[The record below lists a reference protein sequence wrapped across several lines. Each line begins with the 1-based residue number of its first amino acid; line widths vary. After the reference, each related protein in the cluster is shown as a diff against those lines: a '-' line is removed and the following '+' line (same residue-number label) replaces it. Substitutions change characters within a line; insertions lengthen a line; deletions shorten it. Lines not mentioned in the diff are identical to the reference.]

1 MKENIEKK
9 ITEGIEKAVG
19 MVIDERE
26 KYYTN
31 NSAPTKDMIQ
41 KMVSN
46 YSNTNAV
53 ISGGTGLI
61 PGPLGMAATVPEI
74 ILIIRNQ
81 LTMVYD
87 IAKANGHNEITKELM
102 LEVLIRAMGNV
113 SGNLLI
119 VHGQRI
125 VVKRVGA
132 QALQKIIVILGGKIT
147 QQTAKSMAAKWIPIA
162 GAAAMAAW
170 SKYSTNKIGTKA
182 VEIFSKEVVL
192 EDNEI
197 QDLDLQIISTETVG
211 ESNIDNSVIDK
222 LKIRTFINLIKVDG
236 KIDDREIELLE
247 NLMDKFELDSN
258 DKIELISEINS
269 KNKIN
274 IDYSILK
281 GNSQEILYLLI
292 DLVAIAKADGEVHI
306 TEKLFIKEVAKSL
319 DFDLN
324 DLNLLFES

>member
-31 NSAPTKDMIQ
+31 NLAPTKDMIQ

-61 PGPLGMAATVPEI
+61 PGPLGMAASVPEI

-87 IAKANGHNEITKELM
+87 IAKANGHKKITRELM
-102 LEVLIRAMGNV
+102 LGVFISAMGNAT
-113 SGNLLI
+113 GNLLI
-119 VHGQRI
+119 IQGQRI
-125 VVKRVGA
+125 VVKRVGM
-132 QALQKIIVILGGKIT
+132 QAMQKIIAILGGKIT
-147 QQTAKSMAAKWIPIA
+147 QQAAKSMAAKWLPVA

-182 VEIFSKEVVL
+182 VEIFSKEIVM

-197 QDLDLQIISTETVG
+197 KEIDLPFSTVVETNCD
-211 ESNIDNSVIDK
+211 EFAIEK
-222 LKIRTFINLIKVDG
+222 LKIRIIINLIKIDG

-247 NLMDKFELDSN
+247 ELMDKFQLESN
-258 DKIELISEINS
+258 DKLELISEINS
-269 KNKIN
+269 KNKIS
-274 IDYSILK
+274 IDYNLLK
-281 GNSQEILYLLI
+281 GNSEEILYLLI

-319 DFDLN
+319 DFDQN

>member
-61 PGPLGMAATVPEI
+61 PGPLGMAASVPEI

-87 IAKANGHNEITKELM
+87 IAKANGHTEITRELM
-102 LEVLIRAMGNV
+102 LGVFISAMGNAT
-113 SGNLLI
+113 GNLLI
-119 VHGQRI
+119 IQGQRI
-125 VVKRVGA
+125 VVKRVGM
-132 QALQKIIVILGGKIT
+132 QAMQKIIAILGGKIT
-147 QQTAKSMAAKWIPIA
+147 QQAAKSMAAKWIPLA

-182 VEIFSKEVVL
+182 VEIFSKEIVM

-197 QDLDLQIISTETVG
+197 KEIDLPFSTVVETNCD
-211 ESNIDNSVIDK
+211 EFAMEK
-222 LKIRTFINLIKVDG
+222 LKIRIIINLIKIDG

-247 NLMDKFELDSN
+247 ELMDKFQLESN
-258 DKIELISEINS
+258 DKLELISEINS
-269 KNKIN
+269 RNKIS
-274 IDYSILK
+274 IDYNLLK
-281 GNSQEILYLLI
+281 GNSEEILYLLI

-319 DFDLN
+319 DFDQS
-324 DLNLLFES
+324 DLYLLFES

>member
-61 PGPLGMAATVPEI
+61 PGPLGMAASVPEI

-87 IAKANGHNEITKELM
+87 IAKANGHTEITRELM
-102 LEVLIRAMGNV
+102 LGVFISAMGNAT
-113 SGNLLI
+113 GNLLI
-119 VHGQRI
+119 IQGQRI
-125 VVKRVGA
+125 VVKRVGM
-132 QALQKIIVILGGKIT
+132 QAMQKIIAILGGKIT
-147 QQTAKSMAAKWIPIA
+147 QQAAKSMAAKWIPLA

-182 VEIFSKEVVL
+182 VEIFSKEIVM

-197 QDLDLQIISTETVG
+197 KEIDLPFSTVVETNCD
-211 ESNIDNSVIDK
+211 EFAMEK
-222 LKIRTFINLIKVDG
+222 LKIRIIINLIKIDG

-247 NLMDKFELDSN
+247 ELMDKFQLESN
-258 DKIELISEINS
+258 DKLELISEINS
-269 KNKIN
+269 RNKIS
-274 IDYSILK
+274 IDYNLLK
-281 GNSQEILYLLI
+281 GNSEEILYLLI

-319 DFDLN
+319 DFDQS

>member
-61 PGPLGMAATVPEI
+61 PGPLGMAASVPEI

-87 IAKANGHNEITKELM
+87 IAKANGHTEITRELM
-102 LEVLIRAMGNV
+102 LGVFISAMGNAT
-113 SGNLLI
+113 GNLLI
-119 VHGQRI
+119 IQGQRI
-125 VVKRVGA
+125 VVKRVGM
-132 QALQKIIVILGGKIT
+132 QAMQKIIAILGGKIT
-147 QQTAKSMAAKWIPIA
+147 QQAAKSMAAKWIPLA

-182 VEIFSKEVVL
+182 VEIFSKEIVM

-197 QDLDLQIISTETVG
+197 KEIDLPFSTVVETNCD
-211 ESNIDNSVIDK
+211 EFAIEK
-222 LKIRTFINLIKVDG
+222 LKIRIIINLIKIDG
-236 KIDDREIELLE
+236 KIDDREIKLLE
-247 NLMDKFELDSN
+247 ELMDKFQLESN
-258 DKIELISEINS
+258 DKLELISEINS
-269 KNKIN
+269 RNKIS
-274 IDYSILK
+274 IDYNLLK
-281 GNSQEILYLLI
+281 GNSEEILYLLI

-319 DFDLN
+319 DFDQS

>member
-1 MKENIEKK
+1 MK
-9 ITEGIEKAVG
+9 
-19 MVIDERE
+19 RE

-61 PGPLGMAATVPEI
+61 PGPLGMAASVPEI

-87 IAKANGHNEITKELM
+87 IAKANGHTEITRELM
-102 LEVLIRAMGNV
+102 LGVFISAMGNAT
-113 SGNLLI
+113 GNLLI
-119 VHGQRI
+119 IQGQRI
-125 VVKRVGA
+125 VVKRVGM
-132 QALQKIIVILGGKIT
+132 QAMQKIIAILGGKIT
-147 QQTAKSMAAKWIPIA
+147 QQAAKSMAAKWIPLA

-182 VEIFSKEVVL
+182 VEIFSKEIVM

-197 QDLDLQIISTETVG
+197 KEIDLPFSTVVETNCD
-211 ESNIDNSVIDK
+211 EFAMEK
-222 LKIRTFINLIKVDG
+222 LKIRIIINLIKIDG

-247 NLMDKFELDSN
+247 ELMDKFQLESN
-258 DKIELISEINS
+258 DKLELISEINS
-269 KNKIN
+269 RNKIS
-274 IDYSILK
+274 IDYNLLK
-281 GNSQEILYLLI
+281 GNSEEILYLLI

-319 DFDLN
+319 DFDQS

>member
-61 PGPLGMAATVPEI
+61 PGPLGMAASVPEI

-87 IAKANGHNEITKELM
+87 IAKANGHTEITRELM
-102 LEVLIRAMGNV
+102 LGVFISAMGNAT
-113 SGNLLI
+113 GNLLI
-119 VHGQRI
+119 IQGQRI
-125 VVKRVGA
+125 VVKRVGM
-132 QALQKIIVILGGKIT
+132 QAMQKIIAILGGKIT
-147 QQTAKSMAAKWIPIA
+147 QQAAKSMAAKWIPLA

-182 VEIFSKEVVL
+182 VEIFSKEIVM

-197 QDLDLQIISTETVG
+197 KEIDLPFSTVVETNCD
-211 ESNIDNSVIDK
+211 EFAIEK
-222 LKIRTFINLIKVDG
+222 LKIRIIINLIKIDG
-236 KIDDREIELLE
+236 KIDDKEIELLE
-247 NLMDKFELDSN
+247 ELMDKFQLESN
-258 DKIELISEINS
+258 DKLELISEINS
-269 KNKIN
+269 RNKIS
-274 IDYSILK
+274 IDYNLLK
-281 GNSQEILYLLI
+281 GNSEEILYLLI

-319 DFDLN
+319 DFDQS

>member
-26 KYYTN
+26 THYTN
-31 NSAPTKDMIQ
+31 NPAPTKEVIEKMIT
-41 KMVSN
+41 N

-61 PGPLGMAATVPEI
+61 PGPLGMAASVPEI

-87 IAKANGHNEITKELM
+87 IAKANGHTEITRELM
-102 LEVLIRAMGNV
+102 LGVFISAMGNAT
-113 SGNLLI
+113 GNLLI
-119 VHGQRI
+119 IQGQRI
-125 VVKRVGA
+125 VVKRVGM
-132 QALQKIIVILGGKIT
+132 QAMQKIIAILGGKIT
-147 QQTAKSMAAKWIPIA
+147 QQAAKSMAAKWIPLA

-182 VEIFSKEVVL
+182 VEIFSKEIVM

-197 QDLDLQIISTETVG
+197 KEIDLPFSTVVETKYD
-211 ESNIDNSVIDK
+211 EFAIEK
-222 LKIRTFINLIKVDG
+222 LKIRIIINLIKIDG

-247 NLMDKFELDSN
+247 ELMDKFQLESN
-258 DKIELISEINS
+258 DKLELISEINS
-269 KNKIN
+269 KNKIS
-274 IDYSILK
+274 IDYNLLK
-281 GNSQEILYLLI
+281 ENSEEILYLLI

-319 DFDLN
+319 DFDQN

>member
-61 PGPLGMAATVPEI
+61 PGPLGMAASVPEI

-87 IAKANGHNEITKELM
+87 IAKANGHTEITRELM
-102 LEVLIRAMGNV
+102 LGVFISAMGNAT
-113 SGNLLI
+113 GNLLI
-119 VHGQRI
+119 IQGQRI
-125 VVKRVGA
+125 VVKRVGM
-132 QALQKIIVILGGKIT
+132 QAMQKIIAILGGKIT
-147 QQTAKSMAAKWIPIA
+147 QQAAKSMAAKWIPLA

-182 VEIFSKEVVL
+182 VEIFSKEIVM

-197 QDLDLQIISTETVG
+197 KEIDLPFSTVVETNCD
-211 ESNIDNSVIDK
+211 EFAMEK
-222 LKIRTFINLIKVDG
+222 LKIRIIINLIKIDG

-247 NLMDKFELDSN
+247 ELMDKFQLESN
-258 DKIELISEINS
+258 DKLELISEINS
-269 KNKIN
+269 RNKIS
-274 IDYSILK
+274 IDYNLLK
-281 GNSQEILYLLI
+281 GNSEEILYLLI

>member
-61 PGPLGMAATVPEI
+61 TGPLGMAASVPEI

-87 IAKANGHNEITKELM
+87 IAKANGHTEITRELM
-102 LEVLIRAMGNV
+102 LGVFISAMGNAT
-113 SGNLLI
+113 GNLLI
-119 VHGQRI
+119 IQGQRI
-125 VVKRVGA
+125 VVKRVGM
-132 QALQKIIVILGGKIT
+132 QAMQKIIAILGGKIT
-147 QQTAKSMAAKWIPIA
+147 QQAAKSMAAKWIPLA

-182 VEIFSKEVVL
+182 VEIFSKEIVM

-197 QDLDLQIISTETVG
+197 KEIDLPFSTVVETNCD
-211 ESNIDNSVIDK
+211 EFAMEK
-222 LKIRTFINLIKVDG
+222 LKIRIIINLIKIDG

-247 NLMDKFELDSN
+247 ELMDKFQLESN
-258 DKIELISEINS
+258 DKLELISEINS
-269 KNKIN
+269 RNKIS
-274 IDYSILK
+274 IDYNLLK
-281 GNSQEILYLLI
+281 GNSEEILYLLI

-319 DFDLN
+319 DFDQS

>member
-26 KYYTN
+26 KYYTS

-61 PGPLGMAATVPEI
+61 PGPLGMAASVPEI

-87 IAKANGHNEITKELM
+87 IAKANGHTEITRELM
-102 LEVLIRAMGNV
+102 LGVFISAMGNAT
-113 SGNLLI
+113 GNLLI
-119 VHGQRI
+119 IQGQRI
-125 VVKRVGA
+125 VVKRVGM
-132 QALQKIIVILGGKIT
+132 QAMQKIIAILGGKIT
-147 QQTAKSMAAKWIPIA
+147 QQAAKSMAAKWIPLA

-182 VEIFSKEVVL
+182 VEIFSKEIVM

-197 QDLDLQIISTETVG
+197 KEIDLPFSTVVETNCD
-211 ESNIDNSVIDK
+211 EFAIEK
-222 LKIRTFINLIKVDG
+222 LKIRIIINLIKIDG
-236 KIDDREIELLE
+236 KIDDKEIELLE
-247 NLMDKFELDSN
+247 ELMDKFQLESN
-258 DKIELISEINS
+258 DKLELISEINS
-269 KNKIN
+269 RNKIS
-274 IDYSILK
+274 IDYNLLK
-281 GNSQEILYLLI
+281 GNSEEILYLLI

-319 DFDLN
+319 DFDQS